1 MNMNTDVSHL
11 AGNSVEEDRLYLVVI
26 NGEEQYSIW
35 FADREIPAGWTAIG
49 APEKKDACIEYIK
62 THWTD
67 MRPASL
73 RRQMEQTLS
82 K

>member
-1 MNMNTDVSHL
+1 MQQD
-11 AGNSVEEDRLYLVVI
+11 EYVVVM

-35 FADREIPAGWTAIG
+35 MADRTVPAGWTLQPMRG
-49 APEKKDACIEYIK
+49 SKDSCLDYIK

-73 RRQMEQTLS
+73 KRQMNG
-82 K
+82 